1 MRSAMR
7 RKIGGEIGGEIGG
20 KIGGKIGVLVMFVA
34 CASEPAPA
42 SKTETATPAAPAP
55 AAPAWEKDGA
65 VFTGPPAGGR
75 GGAYSYTLCPGGS
88 YVRRCLDADCDR
100 GSWRREGETVVLLS
114 TNPDTNGQETRLA
127 LSADGKTLGPP
138 DVEGGPLT
146 LSGPPEP
153 AACGG

>member
-1 MRSAMR
+1 MRSATR
-7 RKIGGEIGGEIGG
+7 G
-20 KIGGKIGVLVMFVA
+20 KIGERIGGALGVLVMFAA

-42 SKTETATPAAPAP
+42 SKTETATPAAP

-100 GSWRREGETVVLLS
+100 GSWRRDGETVVLLS

-153 AACGG
+153 AACGE